1 MFFVIVGLVVVGW
14 ILNKLHEDEM
24 RMIRITAERLKAYN
38 GSVKMREEYLEEVK
52 AIALARQKIEQEEFQ
67 AIVDDRDYEQRRH
80 QLYS

>member
-14 ILNKLHEDEM
+14 ILHKLHEDKM

>member
-1 MFFVIVGLVVVGW
+1 
-14 ILNKLHEDEM
+14 
-24 RMIRITAERLKAYN
+24 
-38 GSVKMREEYLEEVK
+38 LEEVK

>member
-38 GSVKMREEYLEEVK
+38 GSVKRREEYLEEVK